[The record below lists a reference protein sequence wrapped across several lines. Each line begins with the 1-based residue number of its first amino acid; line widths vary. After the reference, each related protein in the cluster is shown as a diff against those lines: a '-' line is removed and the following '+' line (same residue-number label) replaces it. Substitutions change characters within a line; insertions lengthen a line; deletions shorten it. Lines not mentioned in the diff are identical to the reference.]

1 VKEGKERKGKERKG
15 TGREGKG
22 REGRKEGRR
31 SAPLQKSTDPQLA
44 DGKNKLLAAFD
55 PAPPGAPLDFLSS
68 ASDCRSEEDLP

>member
-1 VKEGKERKGKERKG
+1 MKEGKERKGKERN
-15 TGREGKG
+15 GKG
-22 REGRKEGRR
+22 REGREGRR

>member
-1 VKEGKERKGKERKG
+1 MAASEGRKGKERNGK
-15 TGREGKG
+15 GREGKG
-22 REGRKEGRR
+22 GKEGRR